1 MRRMLGRAM
10 FLGMKVFFLN
20 WSKKEVLLRVMWKL
34 IVMEMVITLQVVK
47 MGHKKVT
54 REKGECTELYFY
66 FL

>member
-1 MRRMLGRAM
+1 MLERAM
-10 FLGMKVFFLN
+10 FLGMKVFLLN

-47 MGHKKVT
+47 MGHKKVA